1 MAKSSIVLEYHSDI
15 AVGYFYH
22 NSREKPTV
30 NSIFKDAKNYTNI
43 NAQDAIKKFY
53 NELGRRIVNYEKS
66 TGKKMQK
73 KTIKHI
79 SAIVNLNAEHTASDI
94 KKLIKYLEE
103 EFDTKVIQYSIHRDE
118 GYINENGEKIHN
130 YHAHL
135 EMIGIDSQG
144 KSIRRKFTRQTLINL
159 QTKVAEIL
167 QMERGQS
174 VRKTKRKRLNTYE
187 YKEAMKLKN
196 VELAELKKA
205 LKNNKKTLK
214 NNEKIIKKL
223 KAENEQLKQKLKLNK
238 EQKSEAI
245 KLLKSLRNDIKN
257 INKAVQLYTAEDYKK
272 ISEIQKQLR
281 NNNIEEIKELK
292 SNINKLIKYFKS
304 KLKEYEM
311 ENMERILEYNELVE
325 QLTKYKQTDNSL
337 QQIQKTKQKLQKYA
351 DYEFGL

>member
-30 NSIFKDAKNYTNI
+30 NSIFKDAKNYTNV
-43 NAQDAIKKFY
+43 NAQTAVKKFY
-53 NELGRRIVNYEKS
+53 NILGQRIVNYEKN

-79 SAIVNLNAEHTASDI
+79 SAIVNLNKEHTASDI

-103 EFDTKVIQYSIHRDE
+103 EFDTKVVQYSIHRDE
-118 GYINENGEKIHN
+118 GHINENGEKIHN

-135 EMIGIDSQG
+135 EMVGIDSQG
-144 KSIRRKFTRQTLINL
+144 KSIRRRMTRQTLINL
-159 QTKVAEIL
+159 QTQVANIL
-167 QMERGQS
+167 NMERGQS

-196 VELAELKKA
+196 EELAELKKA

-238 EQKSEAI
+238 EQKSKAI
-245 KLLKSLRNDIKN
+245 KLLKELRNDIKN
-257 INKAVQLYTAEDYKK
+257 INKIVQLFIAEDYKK
-272 ISEIQKQLR
+272 ISEVQKQLR
-281 NNNIEEIKELK
+281 KNNITEIKELK
-292 SNINKLIKYFKS
+292 QTIKELIKYFEY
-304 KLKEYEM
+304 KLKEYEI
-311 ENMERILEYNELVE
+311 ENMQQVLEYNELVK
-325 QLTKYKQTDNSL
+325 QLKLNKQTDNRL
-337 QQIQKTKQKLQKYA
+337 QQIQQTKQKLQQYS
-351 DYEFGL
+351 DYDFGL

>member
-1 MAKSSIVLEYHSDI
+1 MAKSSIVLEYHNEI

-30 NSIFKDAKNYTNI
+30 NSIFKDAKNYTNVD
-43 NAQDAIKKFY
+43 AQTAVKKFY
-53 NELGRRIVNYEKS
+53 NILGRRIVNYEKS

-79 SAIVNLNAEHTASDI
+79 SAIVNLNAEHTAADI
-94 KKLIKYLEE
+94 KKLIKYLEK

-118 GYINENGEKIHN
+118 GHINENGEKIHN
-130 YHAHL
+130 YHCHL

-159 QTKVAEIL
+159 QTAVAKIL
-167 QMERGQS
+167 NMERGQS
-174 VRKTKRKRLNTYE
+174 VKKTKRKRLNTYE

-196 VELAELKKA
+196 EEVQELKKQ
-205 LKNNKKTLK
+205 LKNNK
-214 NNEKIIKKL
+214 KIIKKL
-223 KAENEQLKQKLKLNK
+223 KAENVQLKQKLKLTD
-238 EQKSEAI
+238 EQKKAAI
-245 KLLKSLRNDIKN
+245 KLLKDLRNDIKN

-272 ISEIQKQLR
+272 ITAIQKALR
-281 NNNIEEIKELK
+281 NNNVEEIKELK
-292 SNINKLIKYFKS
+292 SSINKLIKYFKS
-304 KLKEYEM
+304 KLKEYEE

-325 QLTKYKQTDNSL
+325 QLTRYKQTDNRL
-337 QQIQKTKQKLQKYA
+337 QQIQKTKQKLQQYN